1 MTRLER
7 IGHALVWPAVL
18 CALCL
23 LPVLWRMG

>member
-7 IGHALVWPAVL
+7 IGHALVWPVVL
-18 CALCL
+18 GALFL